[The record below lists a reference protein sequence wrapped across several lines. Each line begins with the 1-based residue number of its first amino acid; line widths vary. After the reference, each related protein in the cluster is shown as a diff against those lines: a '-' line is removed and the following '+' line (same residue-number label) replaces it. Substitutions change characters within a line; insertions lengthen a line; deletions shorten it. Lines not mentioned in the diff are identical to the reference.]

1 MMPRLLTPVSRLA
14 SSLLRSSGRK
24 FNGAF
29 SFYISQSV
37 NGSIPRRGTPNFD
50 PQRNFEA
57 PQAAIVLVPKLARR
71 RFQHMRDA
79 SCCHPSPLI
88 HTAAKT
94 VSLMNA
100 LVCQTSTEFKTE
112 YNEARR
118 SQPQPRQVT
127 GTGTR
132 DVLTHSEPEFLE
144 PAVRKFQHGALS
156 GHIPRSARPAQPNQ
170 RSIEDFEED
179 TAGLR
184 NNTSCTAIQ
193 L

>member
-1 MMPRLLTPVSRLA
+1 MTLACYLVGTSEPGPMMPRLLTPVPRLA

-24 FNGAF
+24 CNGAF
-29 SFYISQSV
+29 SFSISQSI

-118 SQPQPRQVT
+118 NGDLNPSHDKLPVPVR
-127 GTGTR
+127 GT
-132 DVLTHSEPEFLE
+132 S
-144 PAVRKFQHGALS
+144 
-156 GHIPRSARPAQPNQ
+156 
-170 RSIEDFEED
+170 
-179 TAGLR
+179 
-184 NNTSCTAIQ
+184 
-193 L
+193 